1 MRVAV
6 IGGAGRMGRWLI
18 QHFKR
23 LGFEVSIADVRR
35 EAAEK
40 VARVY
45 GVNLCETNEE
55 AALNSDVTIVSV
67 PIRETPTVIERL
79 KGTLKEGSVL
89 IEISSLKC
97 GVIEKLREISR
108 MKVRA
113 VSIHPLFGPSVEKL
127 KERKIVLVPVV
138 DKNLEE
144 NCARR
149 LFKDAEFIALDAE
162 EHDRFMGIVLSLTYL
177 INLVFAS
184 TLRSEDLSFLRRVG
198 GTTFTL
204 QLIISESIFTEDLS
218 LVKSLIFDNKFG
230 LSYIARFAETFNLL
244 VDWIKSGSS
253 AKMEDFYREVYNE
266 LRKDPGFNESYRKLY
281 EALRA
286 ISD

>member
-1 MRVAV
+1 
-6 IGGAGRMGRWLI
+6 
-18 QHFKR
+18 
-23 LGFEVSIADVRR
+23 
-35 EAAEK
+35 
-40 VARVY
+40 
-45 GVNLCETNEE
+45 
-55 AALNSDVTIVSV
+55 LNSDVTIVSV